1 MGELVETV
9 EQNSTSIL
17 NGYSEVDTK
26 FVGSSGNLGRTFSR
40 TVRSTD
46 CEVISHSK
54 VTDTCGPCSELY
66 NVVINRSL
74 LAIDRSALT
83 QQAKSLGHG
92 SGRSRCSSV
101 VSSAS
106 VSPTS
111 SPTHPSSSSSLG
123 DGGGGGRG
131 GRRRTSSLSLGSLSL
146 DAR

>member
-1 MGELVETV
+1 MAR
-9 EQNSTSIL
+9 IMDC
-17 NGYSEVDTK
+17 SEICNKANITK
-26 FVGSSGNLGRTFSR
+26 F
-40 TVRSTD
+40 
-46 CEVISHSK
+46 SHM
-54 VTDTCGPCSELY
+54 TIPGFT
-66 NVVINRSL
+66 NRSL

-83 QQAKSLGHG
+83 QQAKSLGQVGRHGG

-111 SPTHPSSSSSLG
+111 SPTHPSSSSSSYLG

-146 DAR
+146 DARRMACKQVRRNYLCCSEAQVYLQAT